1 MLLKQSNSQRGTK
14 VFRLILVLI
23 GVAILS
29 GCVIAPSGYGYGY
42 GYRVHPIIHPL
53 WRRGWRR

>member
-1 MLLKQSNSQRGTK
+1 MVRQSNKWLGTK

-29 GCVIAPSGYGYGY
+29 GCVIAPRGY
-42 GYRVHPIIHPL
+42 GYRLHPIIHPL
-53 WRRGWRR
+53 LWRGWQR